1 MIKSWDL
8 PASRSRRPWSSCCSW
23 EPSRTRR
30 CLSPC
35 FLLIIWFYSGKKPNL
50 ILKCCQNVEIFSNSW
65 ISWPLT
71 QSFHC
76 RLIIFY
82 YCSKCVPRKKSK
94 NLSQPVI
101 QQLILHVKPFSNY
114 CSATWKI
121 IQHQLWLR
129 QNYST
134 TNYSFTCK

>member
-82 YCSKCVPRKKSK
+82 EQMCSTKKVKKLKPTSNTTINFTRKT
-94 NLSQPVI
+94 I
-101 QQLILHVKPFSNY
+101 QQLLFSHL
-114 CSATWKI
+114 K
-121 IQHQLWLR
+121 
-129 QNYST
+129 NYST
-134 TNYSFTCK
+134 PTMATLKSLNYKLQLYM